1 MTRFAIEHLPRAA
14 ATYHVTPLE
23 YGQAQA
29 WLSAS
34 DFTSLIRTTELIGAI
49 GAGFGCSLQQS
60 DTFMSLAPGDEAL
73 LISLSFSVLLA
84 WAEGD
89 IVPVADDWRCLLLEV
104 DQPRREA
111 SPLSVAVSEHI
122 PSDATQIG

>member
-1 MTRFAIEHLPRAA
+1 MRRFAIEHLPRAA
-14 ATYHVTPLE
+14 ATYHVTPLAFS
-23 YGQAQA
+23 QART
-29 WLSAS
+29 WLGAGEL
-34 DFTSLIRTTELIGAI
+34 TSLIRTTELIGAI

-60 DTFMSLAPGDEAL
+60 DTSMSLAPGDEAL

-122 PSDATQIG
+122 PSDPTQIG

>member
-14 ATYHVTPLE
+14 ATYHVTPLD

-60 DTFMSLAPGDEAL
+60 DKSLTLSEGDEAL
-73 LISLSFSVLLA
+73 LISLSFSVMLA
-84 WAEGD
+84 WAEGG
-89 IVPVADDWRCLLLEV
+89 IAPVTEDWRCLLLQV
-104 DQPRREA
+104 DQPQRN
-111 SPLSVAVSEHI
+111 VSTVSMARSLPIRSE
-122 PSDATQIG
+122 PAQIG